1 MSAVHTATAT
11 WDQIGA
17 ATPLDFADRL
27 RTLMQACRR
36 SPDSV
41 ARRSQYAGTPISR
54 ATVYNLITAEGV
66 PRRESLLGFLR
77 GCGVPAR
84 EQVRWLVTFDRIYA
98 DGRRGAMPP
107 PSR

>member
-1 MSAVHTATAT
+1 MSAVHTPTAT
-11 WDQIGA
+11 SDPVGA

-27 RTLMQACRR
+27 RTLMQVCRR

-41 ARRSQYAGTPISR
+41 ARRSRYAGTPISR

-66 PRRESLLGFLR
+66 PRRDSLLGFLR

-84 EQVRWLVTFDRIYA
+84 DQVRWLLAFDRIYA
-98 DGRRGAMPP
+98 GGRPGALP